1 MSASSPNVIASTNTQ
16 LSLSKLVNP
25 IPLLEVLRNQETSRD
40 AIKNQQNLCL
50 QMNPYL
56 TPKKSHSS
64 KLKGS
69 RPHPFVP
76 EQSSSRRRL
85 PHVIA
90 PTNPRLGRFKLVNP
104 IPLLE
109 ALQNQQA
116 SRDAIKK
123 QQKHCLQMKNI
134 ICASATRRRPS
145 ATGDRCQAPDACTLF
160 AEPDTL
166 KTMRPS
172 LPDRAHFLRLA
183 RTHSLVPLYRTLTAD
198 LETPV
203 SAFLRLA
210 AAEPECFILESVE
223 GGEHLG
229 RYTYIGTRP
238 SRRIVSHG
246 DQIEITE
253 HGRTRKIT
261 GDVFALLRDAL
272 HGHKPA
278 RVQGLPP
285 FTAGAVGFLSYDVVR
300 QIERLPQ
307 DTTDDLQLPDACLMF
322 FDEVLAFD
330 HVKKEI
336 LLIVTADLRRHK
348 PQAAYADALRRLDRL
363 DHRLSQP
370 LPKINPKKPAGKLKL
385 NPRTKKSAFLRGV
398 EQAKEYIAAGD
409 IFQVVLSQR
418 LDLEPGVDPFS
429 IYRALRI
436 VNPSPYMYFLRF
448 GHKKLSREDHNKKRK
463 GSREAA
469 ANEIIETT
477 HIVGSSPELLVRV
490 EGRRIEY
497 RPIAG
502 TRPRG
507 TTEEA
512 DLAAEHE
519 MSSDEKERAE
529 HVMLVDLGRNDV
541 GRVSEYGT
549 VSVTNLM
556 HVERYSHVMHLVSD
570 IEGRLKPELSAVDAL
585 RSCFPAGTLSGAPKI
600 RAMEIIEELEP
611 TRRGIY
617 GGTVLYADY
626 SGNLTSCI
634 AIRTLLVEGKKGY
647 IQAGAGIVADSI
659 PESEYQESLNKARA
673 VVRAVERARES

>member
-1 MSASSPNVIASTNTQ
+1 MA
-16 LSLSKLVNP
+16 
-25 IPLLEVLRNQETSRD
+25 
-40 AIKNQQNLCL
+40 
-50 QMNPYL
+50 
-56 TPKKSHSS
+56 
-64 KLKGS
+64 
-69 RPHPFVP
+69 
-76 EQSSSRRRL
+76 
-85 PHVIA
+85 
-90 PTNPRLGRFKLVNP
+90 
-104 IPLLE
+104 
-109 ALQNQQA
+109 
-116 SRDAIKK
+116 
-123 QQKHCLQMKNI
+123 
-134 ICASATRRRPS
+134 
-145 ATGDRCQAPDACTLF
+145 
-160 AEPDTL
+160 
-166 KTMRPS
+166 
-172 LPDRAHFLRLA
+172 PDRAEFLRLA
-183 RTHSLVPLYRTLTAD
+183 RSHSLVPLYRTLTAD

-210 AAEPECFILESVE
+210 AAEPECFLLESVE

-229 RYTYIGTRP
+229 RYTYIGIRP
-238 SRRIVSHG
+238 SRRIVAHG
-246 DQIEITE
+246 ADIEITE
-253 HGRTRKIT
+253 HGRTRNIT

-272 HGHKPA
+272 HGHTPA
-278 RVQGLPP
+278 RVPGLPP

-307 DTTDDLQLPDACLMF
+307 QTTDDLNLPDACLMF

-348 PQAAYADALRRLDRL
+348 PQAAYADALRRLNRL
-363 DHRLSQP
+363 EKHLAQP
-370 LPKINPKKPAGKLKL
+370 LPKLSAKKPSGKLRL
-385 NPRTKKSAFLRGV
+385 APGTRKSAFLKSIAR
-398 EQAKEYIAAGD
+398 AKEYIRAGD

-418 LDLEPGVDPFS
+418 LNLEPGVDPFS
-429 IYRALRI
+429 VYRALRI

-448 GHKKLSREDHNKKRK
+448 GRK
-463 GSREAA
+463 GLGAKSGKSAEQ
-469 ANEIIETT
+469 TT

-507 TTEEA
+507 KNEDA
-512 DLAAEHE
+512 DLEAERE
-519 MSSDEKERAE
+519 MLTDEKERAE

-541 GRVSEYGT
+541 GRVSDYGT

-556 HVERYSHVMHLVSD
+556 HVERYSHVMHLVTN
-570 IEGRLKPELSAVDAL
+570 IEGKLRPELSAVDAL

-634 AIRTLLVEGKKGY
+634 AIRTLLVEGKQGF

-659 PESEYQESLNKARA
+659 PENEYQESLNKAKA
-673 VVRAVERARES
+673 VVRAIERARGD